1 MPGILQAMPNL
12 SIDYANIR
20 KTEVRFASEE
30 LSRIAY
36 EALSPDRR
44 FDDKTTYLEYKCIGD
59 ILEM

>member
-1 MPGILQAMPNL
+1 MPNL